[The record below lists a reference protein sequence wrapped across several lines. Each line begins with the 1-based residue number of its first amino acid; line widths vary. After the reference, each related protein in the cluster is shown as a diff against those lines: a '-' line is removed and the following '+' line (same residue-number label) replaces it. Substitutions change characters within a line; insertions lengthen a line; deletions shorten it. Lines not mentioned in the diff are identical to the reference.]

1 MLVDSLTL
9 SSMPARLRVLREANQ
24 VVGERLADIKAGKE
38 TVQEVLHAAS
48 NPKLDGMA
56 DKPPME
62 VDEV

>member
-1 MLVDSLTL
+1 
-9 SSMPARLRVLREANQ
+9 MPARLRVLREANQ